1 MSRVK
6 AALDNEGKSP
16 LAVCLEFKMNDWQGS
31 AELLKEAYKV
41 RGNFNVLEYVLGKE
55 VLKSKLIYTFRVH
68 MIFP

>member
-16 LAVCLEFKMNDWQGS
+16 LALCLEFKMNDWQGS

-41 RGNFNVLEYVLGKE
+41 RGSFNILECVLRK
-55 VLKSKLIYTFRVH
+55 KC
-68 MIFP
+68 